1 MADKAKNVVLN
12 FKMDGQ
18 VQYANTLK
26 QINAVMNTAAKEYR
40 NHVAALGEDAD
51 ATDKLRAEKKKL
63 EIQMDGAQKR
73 TKMLRAEYE
82 AMTKDS
88 KTTTEQLTKMR
99 GRVLDAE
106 NAEIKLQKSL
116 ERVTEGLSDQVQEV
130 SKAKDNLN
138 ELVDEAKLLEA
149 EQKRLISSFE
159 LQNAELNENAS
170 AADRAEAAQ
179 KQYAQQM
186 NLANKVLGNLEKQL
200 NEARQA
206 YGENSVEVKQ
216 LETRLNHARIEMSKL
231 GQETEDTGNEMD
243 ASKGKIGKLGAG
255 LAGLASALP
264 IAAIGSLAE
273 STKELSTE
281 LARLQSNAETWG
293 FTGKVVE
300 DSFKKVAAVSGDT
313 GAAVE
318 TVSNL
323 MATSFDDN
331 QLAEAI
337 EYVNGAYI
345 QFSDTLSTEGI
356 ADGIQETF
364 AVGEAAGSFAELL
377 ERSGMSVEKFNEGLA
392 GAKKKG
398 TETDYVLQTLSKT
411 GVKSFYESYQ
421 QSNKALIEANEA
433 EVEHQMAL
441 KELGDTLRPLVTDA
455 TEFTTK
461 MIEWATGFI
470 NTAKES
476 EGFRTKVSE
485 VFNGIKTII
494 QDVLDVVVPYIKE
507 NLDKIKQFWDEN
519 GTQIKAAIEV
529 LLPFIKMLFMDFIN
543 AVKNVIDGGLNVILG
558 IVKLFSSLL
567 TGDFKGAW
575 EGIKQIFSGAVEA
588 IWGLLQLGFMGKILK
603 IFKAFGGKTTDAV
616 TDIYKKTTGKF
627 DELERKV
634 SAIFGKIKDGMLKP
648 VEKAKAA
655 IGKVIEQI
663 KGLFNFEF
671 KWPKLKMPTFQIKGS
686 MNPVKW
692 LEQGVPKLSVK
703 WNAQGAIFT
712 RPTIFG
718 AYGGQLQ
725 GGGEAGPEAALPL
738 NEENLSA
745 IGRGIASTIQG
756 TSGEVVVHVYLDTE
770 EVNTKLAPGMSRKIN
785 QNNRINARSQAVVL
799 V

>member
-40 NHVAALGEDAD
+40 NHVAALGEDAS

-99 GRVLDAE
+99 SRVLDAE

-116 ERVTEGLSDQVQEV
+116 ERVTEGLSDQAIEVVQ
-130 SKAKDNLN
+130 AKDNLN
-138 ELVDEAKLLEA
+138 ELADEAKLLEA
-149 EQKRLISSFE
+149 EQKRLNSSFQV
-159 LQNAELNENAS
+159 QNAQFDENAS
-170 AADRAEAAQ
+170 AADRAETAQ

-186 NLANKVLGNLEKQL
+186 DLANKVLGNLEKQL

-216 LETRLNHARIEMSKL
+216 LETRLNNARIEMSKL
-231 GQETEDTGNEMD
+231 GQETEETGNEMEK
-243 ASKGKIGKLGAG
+243 SGGKLKRLGAG
-255 LAGLASALP
+255 LAGLAGVAGG
-264 IAAIGSLAE
+264 AAIAGISGLAE
-273 STKELSTE
+273 STLETGIRMGMLEEQAKKAGLALSDFEGAQNMFASVGQDVGQMTEALGNLTQAGYKTQKELNKISEGISGAITKYGETFTSEGLSESINTTAQLGEVTGQLTDLLEKEGVNVEGFNEKLLGMASAEERANAISKLFADQGLNSMYQEYAKANPEIIAATEAQREQEAAMTE
-281 LARLQSNAETWG
+281 LGN
-293 FTGKVVE
+293 V
-300 DSFKKVAAVSGDT
+300 
-313 GAAVE
+313 
-318 TVSNL
+318 
-323 MATSFDDN
+323 
-331 QLAEAI
+331 
-337 EYVNGAYI
+337 
-345 QFSDTLSTEGI
+345 
-356 ADGIQETF
+356 
-364 AVGEAAGSFAELL
+364 
-377 ERSGMSVEKFNEGLA
+377 
-392 GAKKKG
+392 
-398 TETDYVLQTLSKT
+398 
-411 GVKSFYESYQ
+411 
-421 QSNKALIEANEA
+421 
-433 EVEHQMAL
+433 
-441 KELGDTLRPLVTDA
+441 LRPLVTEA
-455 TEFTTK
+455 ANFTTK
-461 MIEWATGFI
+461 MVEWATSFM

-485 VFNGIKTII
+485 VFTGIQTIV
-494 QDVLDVVVPYIKE
+494 QEVLSVVVPYIQE
-507 NLDKIKQFWDEN
+507 NLNKIKQFWDEN
-519 GTQIKAAIEV
+519 GAQIKAAIQV
-529 LLPFIKMLFMDFIN
+529 LLPFLKAIIMDFIN
-543 AVKNVIDGGLNVILG
+543 AVKNVINGGLNIILG

-603 IFKAFGGKTTDAV
+603 VFKTFGGKTTDAV
-616 TDIYKKTTGKF
+616 TDIYKKMTGKF
-627 DELERKV
+627 DELEKKV
-634 SAIFGKIKDGMLKP
+634 SSIFGKIKDGMLRP
-648 VEKAKAA
+648 VEKAKEA
-655 IGKVIEQI
+655 IATVIDQI

-671 KWPKLKMPTFQIKGS
+671 KWPSLKMPTFSIKGS

-692 LEQGVPKLSVK
+692 LEEGVPKLSVK

-718 AYGGQLQ
+718 EYGGRLQ

-738 NEENLSA
+738 NEENLGA
-745 IGRGIASTIQG
+745 IGRGIAKTMNFPSQIIVQSILDGQVIAESVSEIQYDRTIG
-756 TSGEVVVHVYLDTE
+756 
-770 EVNTKLAPGMSRKIN
+770 
-785 QNNRINARSQAVVL
+785 NAMAKGISL
-799 V
+799 